1 MRDSAKPNLTQM
13 VVEDSP
19 NNPSV
24 FSLSFKSN
32 DGKRY
37 YVKASTTATGQPL
50 VIDST
55 PGPQYIF
62 NHLIPTREGA
72 AA

>member
-13 VVEDSP
+13 EVEDSP

-24 FSLSFKSN
+24 FSLSFKS
-32 DGKRY
+32 
-37 YVKASTTATGQPL
+37 ATGQPL

-62 NHLIPTREGA
+62 NHLVPTREGA

>member
-13 VVEDSP
+13 EMEVSP

-24 FSLSFKSN
+24 FSLSFKS
-32 DGKRY
+32 DDDKPY
-37 YVKASTTATGQPL
+37 YVNASGTGQPL
-50 VIDST
+50 FIDST
-55 PGPQYIF
+55 KGPQYIF
-62 NHLIPTREGA
+62 NHVIPTREGA